1 MALQIA
7 GCGASQFRLFSPADR
22 FFGSAKLAVTTLLD
36 FYKNERLAIDHDQVD
51 FTRSTAIVS
60 QQQYQ
65 ALPLQEFSGNIL
77 RPVITSRWSALDVA
91 IVQSLI
97 HLPGLGVHP
106 GRCPDCAVT
115 APVPCKQVQ
124 IAASNQYTGYTLKT

>member
-22 FFGSAKLAVTTLLD
+22 FFGSARLAVTTLLD

-77 RPVITSRWSALDVA
+77 RPVMTSRWSALDVA

-97 HLPGLGVHP
+97 HLPGLGCTLGGVRIALSQPQCLVSKSRSRH
-106 GRCPDCAVT
+106 RISIPD
-115 APVPCKQVQ
+115 
-124 IAASNQYTGYTLKT
+124 TL